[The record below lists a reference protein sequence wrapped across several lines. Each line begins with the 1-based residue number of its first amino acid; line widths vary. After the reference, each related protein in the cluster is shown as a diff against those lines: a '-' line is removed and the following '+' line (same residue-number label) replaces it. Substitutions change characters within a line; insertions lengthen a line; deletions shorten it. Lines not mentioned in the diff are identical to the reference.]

1 VRPGEISISGWA
13 GMKKNRWQDH
23 YARQAK
29 QKGWLAR
36 SVFKLEEIDRK
47 YHLFSPR
54 DRILDLGCYP
64 GSWSQYALSKVG
76 PSGNVVGVDLNEP
89 KDIQDSN
96 FRFIAADVLSL
107 DLDWLLSEVG
117 IRDVVL
123 SDLAPQT
130 SGIRDTDA
138 ARSMALAKR
147 AAEISMTILKQGGLF
162 LCKVFEGEELPRFRG
177 ELQKRFRGIKLFRPK
192 AVRKGSREI
201 YVLGDKKL
209 RS

>member
-1 VRPGEISISGWA
+1 MGRN
-13 GMKKNRWQDH
+13 KKNRWQDH

-29 QKGWLAR
+29 EKGWLAR

-47 YHLFSPR
+47 YHLLSPR
-54 DRILDLGCYP
+54 DRVLDLGCHP

-89 KDIQDSN
+89 KGIQDPN

-130 SGIRDTDA
+130 SGI
-138 ARSMALAKR
+138 
-147 AAEISMTILKQGGLF
+147 SMTILRQGGLF

-209 RS
+209 KF